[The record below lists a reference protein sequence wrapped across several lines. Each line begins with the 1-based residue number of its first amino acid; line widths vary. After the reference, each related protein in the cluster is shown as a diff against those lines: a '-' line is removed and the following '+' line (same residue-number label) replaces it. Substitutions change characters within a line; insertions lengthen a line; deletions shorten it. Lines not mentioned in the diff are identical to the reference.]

1 MNKYRVEVKLGN
13 QKIVQEYNG
22 TSELCKGLGIKRSWV
37 SHNIGSFNDSI
48 KFNKY
53 TKIKVI
59 ERKGIYYAR
68 DKTNA

>member
-1 MNKYRVEVKLGN
+1 MNKYRVEVKLG
-13 QKIVQEYNG
+13 
-22 TSELCKGLGIKRSWV
+22 
-37 SHNIGSFNDSI
+37 NIGSFNDSI